1 MPLKIAGLSVT
12 IIYRGRRAI
21 WKNFVLK
28 NWDFARKSANPIYNE
43 LESKAHTAYEAEK
56 LFYACIEQ
64 GDTERLSYTMDEF
77 FSNGL
82 VIGKLSENNLRQMQY
97 WAVSCIT
104 LAIRYAI
111 EGGLCESEAYEMS
124 DKMIRR
130 VDSMTSSESIPPFLQ
145 EKAIELTNLVRYSSI
160 GKDYP
165 PPVRK
170 CISYIKENLEKA
182 YARRAFKGVLF
193 VTGLSFRVV

>member
-1 MPLKIAGLSVT
+1 MLKKFRLEKIEILPE
-12 IIYRGRRAI
+12 
-21 WKNFVLK
+21 KN
-28 NWDFARKSANPIYNE
+28 ANPIYNE

-56 LFYACIEQ
+56 LFYTCIEQ

-145 EKAIELTNLVRYSSI
+145 ERQ
-160 GKDYP
+160 
-165 PPVRK
+165 
-170 CISYIKENLEKA
+170 
-182 YARRAFKGVLF
+182 
-193 VTGLSFRVV
+193 

>member
-1 MPLKIAGLSVT
+1 
-12 IIYRGRRAI
+12 
-21 WKNFVLK
+21 
-28 NWDFARKSANPIYNE
+28 
-43 LESKAHTAYEAEK
+43 
-56 LFYACIEQ
+56 
-64 GDTERLSYTMDEF
+64 
-77 FSNGL
+77 
-82 VIGKLSENNLRQMQY
+82 
-97 WAVSCIT
+97 
-104 LAIRYAI
+104 
-111 EGGLCESEAYEMS
+111 MS

-170 CISYIKENLEKA
+170 CISYIKENLEKKA

>member
-1 MPLKIAGLSVT
+1 
-12 IIYRGRRAI
+12 
-21 WKNFVLK
+21 
-28 NWDFARKSANPIYNE
+28 
-43 LESKAHTAYEAEK
+43 
-56 LFYACIEQ
+56 
-64 GDTERLSYTMDEF
+64 
-77 FSNGL
+77 
-82 VIGKLSENNLRQMQY
+82 MQY

-130 VDSMTSSESIPPFLQ
+130 IDSMTSSESIPPFLQ

-170 CISYIKENLEKA
+170 CISYIKENLEKSLRSA
-182 YARRAFKGVLF
+182 GFQRCALCHRIIFPRCLKNDGSEYQPFYFETKIGAFKIIAQWQI
-193 VTGLSFRVV
+193 

>member
-1 MPLKIAGLSVT
+1 
-12 IIYRGRRAI
+12 
-21 WKNFVLK
+21 
-28 NWDFARKSANPIYNE
+28 
-43 LESKAHTAYEAEK
+43 
-56 LFYACIEQ
+56 
-64 GDTERLSYTMDEF
+64 MDEF

-170 CISYIKENLEKA
+170 CISYIKENLEKKLTLGGLSKVCSLSPDYLSA
-182 YARRAFKGVLF
+182 LFKKNDGSEYQPFYFETKIGAFKIIAQGQI
-193 VTGLSFRVV
+193 